1 MRKLTFWLSLIMI
14 FIIPWEDSITI
25 AAIGSLARLFG
36 VVVAGFWLLTVLS
49 EGQFRKPHLFHGL
62 VLLFFLWNTLSYIWT
77 SDVTRTT
84 ERIKTYGQIFLLL
97 LIVWELYRKPTDLK
111 AGLQAYVLG
120 SYVCIG
126 SSLYNYIHGT
136 VAVKYEIRFS
146 ATGVNAVDLA
156 LLLSLSIP
164 IAWHL
169 FLQAD
174 RKKNRF
180 LKFVNLAY
188 IPLAI
193 FAILL
198 TGSRTSLFAL
208 IPAVIFIARPKRLDI
223 GQFIIISLFLVISL
237 FVILSILPQAVID
250 RLATTAASIGSEDI
264 GGRVDLWREALSV
277 FLQNPIIGTG
287 AGAIGASIGSWAHQT
302 FLSILA
308 ETGLVGF
315 MLFILILAVV
325 LNQTARLFKEYSGLW
340 FSIFFIWAIGVLSLS
355 WEMKKVTWLF
365 LNFVIIEGV
374 SLAEQYRA
382 ERLKS
387 MVPELEKGNSL
398 ATAIETK
405 S

>member
-36 VVVAGFWLLTVLS
+36 VVVAGFWLMTVLS

-62 VLLFFLWNTLSYIWT
+62 VLMFFLWNLVSYIWT
-77 SDVTRTT
+77 ADATRTI

-97 LIVWELYRKPTDLK
+97 LIVWELYRKPSDLK

-126 SSLYNYIHGT
+126 SSLFNYIHGT
-136 VAVKYEIRFS
+136 VAERFEVRFS

-174 RKKNRF
+174 RKKNRL
-180 LKFVNLAY
+180 LKIINIVY
-188 IPLAI
+188 IPLAF

-208 IPAVIFIARPKRLDI
+208 IPAIICRPC
-223 GQFIIISLFLVISL
+223 
-237 FVILSILPQAVID
+237 
-250 RLATTAASIGSEDI
+250 
-264 GGRVDLWREALSV
+264 
-277 FLQNPIIGTG
+277 
-287 AGAIGASIGSWAHQT
+287 
-302 FLSILA
+302 
-308 ETGLVGF
+308 
-315 MLFILILAVV
+315 
-325 LNQTARLFKEYSGLW
+325 
-340 FSIFFIWAIGVLSLS
+340 
-355 WEMKKVTWLF
+355 
-365 LNFVIIEGV
+365 
-374 SLAEQYRA
+374 
-382 ERLKS
+382 KS
-387 MVPELEKGNSL
+387 NGMR
-398 ATAIETK
+398 I
-405 S
+405 

>member
-25 AAIGSLARLFG
+25 SAIGSLARLFG
-36 VVVAGFWLLTVLS
+36 VVVAGFWLMTVLS

-62 VLLFFLWNTLSYIWT
+62 VLMFFLWNLVSYIWT
-77 SDVTRTT
+77 ADATRTI

-97 LIVWELYRKPTDLK
+97 LIVWELYRKPSDLK

-126 SSLYNYIHGT
+126 SSLFNYIHGT
-136 VAVKYEIRFS
+136 VAERFEVRFS

-174 RKKNRF
+174 RKKNRL
-180 LKFVNLAY
+180 LKIINIVY
-188 IPLAI
+188 IPLAF

-208 IPAVIFIARPKRLDI
+208 IPANIFIARPKRLDI
-223 GQFIIISLFLVISL
+223 GQFIIITIFLAISL
-237 FVILSILPQAVID
+237 FIILSILPQAIID

-264 GGRVDLWREALSV
+264 GGRVELWREALSV
-277 FLQNPIIGTG
+277 FLLNPIIGTG
-287 AGAIGASIGSWAHQT
+287 SGAISASIGSWAHQT

-315 MLFILILAVV
+315 LLFISILVVV
-325 LNQTARLFKEYSGLW
+325 LNQTARLFREYSGLW
-340 FSIFFIWAIGVLSLS
+340 FSVFFVWAIGVLSLS
-355 WEMKKVTWLF
+355 WETRKVTWLF
-365 LNFVIIEGV
+365 LSFVIIEGV

-387 MVPELEKGNSL
+387 LAPESEARSL
-398 ATAIETK
+398 ATAIEVK
-405 S
+405 G